1 MLNFFRQQLEQFLQ
15 LCVMLR
21 RNVCHHKG
29 QQFQNFRI
37 FPKFIAP
44 TLPVHICKV
53 DFDFLADGEKVSV
66 FIVHVKIVSSHVV
79 HIQIGM
85 AGAFKLVNGLNRTI
99 NQLLDARQGQLERA
113 YRAFQPFQQV
123 NTHQPANA
131 LFTTSLGQI
140 LALIV
145 RQLLIFLDL
154 TCEDIVGGHID
165 AQAQLYQLLV
175 NLIVVDGIIQV
186 CQAWP
191 NRDRLQPLRELSDR
205 VGVVVLLD
213 MLPRTCDGHTV
224 QQLKEVEIQC
234 PQQRIR
240 GSLFWFQLAPCVK
253 GFLRLLEDVL
263 NAL

>member
-1 MLNFFRQQLEQFLQ
+1 
-15 LCVMLR
+15 MLR
-21 RNVCHHKG
+21 CDICHHKG
-29 QQFQNFRI
+29 QQLQNFCI
-37 FPKFIAP
+37 FPKFITP
-44 TLPVHICKV
+44 TLPIHIRKI
-53 DFDFLADGEKVSV
+53 DFDFFADGEKVSV
-66 FIVHVKIVSSHVV
+66 FIVHVKIVSGHVV
-79 HIQIGM
+79 HIQLGV

-99 NQLLDARQGQLERA
+99 NQFLDAHQGQLERM
-113 YRAFQPFQQV
+113 YRTFQPFQQV

-131 LFTTSLGQI
+131 LLATSLGQI

-186 CQAWP
+186 CQAWTDG
-191 NRDRLQPLRELSDR
+191 NRLQALRELSDS

-213 MLPRTCDGHTV
+213 MFPRTCDGHTV
-224 QQLKEVEIQC
+224 QQLKEVKIQC

-240 GSLFWFQLAPCVK
+240 SSLFWFQLAPCVK